1 MSGKSKHKIIDSP
14 EGDTSNFYA
23 QPILNSP
30 YEEPCRHWE
39 LDEDRQPTKNIRHE
53 RRKADFITPVPKP
66 KKARKAAV
74 QADLM
79 VDKTKETAEAISDKD
94 QEYHKAIINDIRR
107 HVGQWRKLPKSDWKV
122 TPITAR
128 LLEHWRNH
136 KFNYIRPFFC
146 QIEAVE
152 TAIWLT
158 EVAPNYKKFRDE
170 YLAYLEKASTKH
182 NPGLLRLALKM
193 ATGSGKTTVM
203 AMLIAWQ
210 TLNAIRSSSSK
221 FSKGFLIVAPGL
233 TIRDRLQVLKPNDPN
248 AYYKDRELVPS
259 DMLRDLQQARIVIT
273 NYHAFM
279 LREKYDVSSGTRSV
293 LEGWRGNSLNT
304 RESEGEMLQRVMPEL
319 VGMKKIIVINDEAH
333 HCYREKIIDSPDDEF
348 YGLKGVDKT
357 DAKNEAK
364 DRQEAARVWI
374 SGLEA
379 VQRHIGIS
387 RVFDLSATPF
397 FLAGSGYVEGT
408 IFPWTMSDFS
418 LMDAIECGI
427 VKLPRIPISDNISS
441 LEVPMYRNL
450 WENIRDN
457 MPKKGKVSTFQP
469 QDLPS
474 PLITAIDGLYG
485 QYKKTFERWKDANI
499 SVPPC
504 FIIVCNNTSTSKL
517 IFDYISGYE
526 QTLANGETVMR
537 PGLCELFRNFAD
549 DGSPLSRPHT
559 LLIDSAQLERG
570 DILDS
575 GFREAAKEE
584 IERFRREVLIRG
596 GKLAAEVRSGKDLS
610 EAAILREVMNTV
622 GKKGQLGESI
632 RCVVSVGMLSEG
644 WDANTV
650 THILGVRAFG
660 TQLLCEQVIGRALR
674 RQSYQLN
681 ENGLLDVEYAD
692 ALGIP
697 FDFADKPKII
707 PPPPPVE
714 VTHVHA
720 VRPERDALEIT
731 FPRIIGYRAE
741 LLSDK
746 LQAEFTD
753 DSKFTLTPEITGA
766 TDTRNSGI
774 IGNYVD
780 ITLDMSDVRDK
791 TVLMYLTK
799 YLLEK
804 YFRDEDGIPKLYL
817 YGQLKQIT
825 WEWMRDY
832 FKCVGG
838 TQTAQLMI
846 PVFADIACDRIHH
859 AILKYSLHNK
869 SDASKKLIRALPDP
883 FNPLGSSIFVNFR
896 TTKRDLWTT
905 DERKCEINYVVCDG
919 NWEAEFCR
927 VLEKD
932 SNHVMAYVKNH
943 NLGFE
948 IPYRLGAESRI
959 YRPDFIVRID
969 DNHEVPLNLIVEIK
983 GYRGEDAKAKKL
995 TMENFWVPGVNNL
1008 EEYGRWDFLELT
1020 DKNTIA
1026 SDFEAAVKQIRSGKS
1041 FMQTGSL
1048 LNA

>member
-1 MSGKSKHKIIDSP
+1 M
-14 EGDTSNFYA
+14 
-23 QPILNSP
+23 
-30 YEEPCRHWE
+30 
-39 LDEDRQPTKNIRHE
+39 
-53 RRKADFITPVPKP
+53 
-66 KKARKAAV
+66 
-74 QADLM
+74 
-79 VDKTKETAEAISDKD
+79 
-94 QEYHKAIINDIRR
+94 
-107 HVGQWRKLPKSDWKV
+107 
-122 TPITAR
+122 
-128 LLEHWRNH
+128 
-136 KFNYIRPFFC
+136 
-146 QIEAVE
+146 
-152 TAIWLT
+152 
-158 EVAPNYKKFRDE
+158 
-170 YLAYLEKASTKH
+170 
-182 NPGLLRLALKM
+182 
-193 ATGSGKTTVM
+193 
-203 AMLIAWQ
+203 
-210 TLNAIRSSSSK
+210 
-221 FSKGFLIVAPGL
+221 KGI
-233 TIRDRLQVLKPNDPN
+233 
-248 AYYKDRELVPS
+248 
-259 DMLRDLQQARIVIT
+259 
-273 NYHAFM
+273 
-279 LREKYDVSSGTRSV
+279 
-293 LEGWRGNSLNT
+293 
-304 RESEGEMLQRVMPEL
+304 
-319 VGMKKIIVINDEAH
+319 
-333 HCYREKIIDSPDDEF
+333 
-348 YGLKGVDKT
+348 DKT

-427 VKLPRIPISDNISS
+427 VKLPRIPISDNITS

-450 WENIRDN
+450 WENIRDK
-457 MPKKGKVSTFQP
+457 MPKKGRISTFQP

-485 QYKKTFERWKDANI
+485 QYEKTFERWKDANI

-526 QTLANGETVMR
+526 QTLTNGETVMR
-537 PGLCELFRNFAD
+537 PGHCELFRNFED

-570 DILDS
+570 DILDAS
-575 GFREAAKEE
+575 FKEAAKEE
-584 IERFRREVLIRG
+584 IDRFRREVLIRG
-596 GKLAAEVRSGKDLS
+596 GKLAADVRSGKELS

-697 FDFADKPKII
+697 FDFADKQPRDNKRHK
-707 PPPPPVE
+707 PVE
-714 VTHVHA
+714 VTHIHA

-741 LLSDK
+741 LPADRI
-746 LQAEFTD
+746 QADFTE
-753 DSKFTLTPEITGA
+753 DSKFTLTPERTGA

-774 IGNYVD
+774 IGDYVD
-780 ITLDMSDVRDK
+780 ITLDLSDMRDK
-791 TVLMYLTK
+791 TVLMHLTK

-817 YGQLKQIT
+817 YGQLKQIA
-825 WEWMRDY
+825 WQWMRDY
-832 FKCVGG
+832 LKCVGG
-838 TQTAQLMI
+838 TQPAQLMI

-859 AILKYSLHNK
+859 AILKYELHNK
-869 SDASKKLIRALPDP
+869 SDVSKKIIRALPDP
-883 FNPLGSSIFVNFR
+883 YNPLGSSIFVNFR

-905 DERKCEINYVVCDG
+905 DERKCEINYVVCDS

-927 VLEKD
+927 VLEKNN
-932 SNHVMAYVKNH
+932 SHVISYVKNH

-948 IPYRLGAESRI
+948 VPYRLGGESRI

-969 DNHEVPLNLIVEIK
+969 DDHEDALNLIVEIK

-995 TMENFWVPGVNNL
+995 AMENFWVPGVNSL

-1026 SDFEAAVKQIRSGKS
+1026 SDFEAAVKRIRAG
-1041 FMQTGSL
+1041 QPAEATGSL

>member
-1 MSGKSKHKIIDSP
+1 MGNPVNNS
-14 EGDTSNFYA
+14 SNFYT

-39 LDEDRQPTKNIRHE
+39 LDADRQPTQTIRHE
-53 RRKADFITPVPKP
+53 RRRADFITPVPKP

-74 QADLM
+74 QADLI
-79 VDKTKETAEAISDKD
+79 VDATKAKAEAISDED
-94 QEYHKAIINDIRR
+94 QEYHKAIINEIRQ
-107 HVGQWRKLPKSDWKV
+107 HVGQWRRLPKSGWQV

-136 KFNYIRPFFC
+136 KFSYIRPFFC
-146 QIEAVE
+146 QLEAIE

-158 EVAPNYKKFRDE
+158 EVAPKHPKFKDKYQT
-170 YLAYLEKASTKH
+170 YLDQASKKH
-182 NPGLLRLALKM
+182 NPGLPRLALKM

-210 TLNAIRSSSSK
+210 TLNAIRTSASK
-221 FSKGFLIVAPGL
+221 FRFSKGFLIVAPGL

-248 AYYKDRELVPS
+248 AYYKDRELVPA
-259 DMLRDLQQARIVIT
+259 DMLRDLQQARIVIA

-279 LREKYDVSSGTRSV
+279 PREKYEVASGTRSV
-293 LEGWRGNSLNT
+293 LAGWRGKSLHT
-304 RESEGEMLQRVMPEL
+304 KESEGEMLQRVIPEL
-319 VGMKKIIVINDEAH
+319 AGLKKIIVINDEAH

-348 YGLKGVDKT
+348 YGLKGVDRT

-364 DRQEAARVWI
+364 DRREAARVWI

-427 VKLPRIPISDNISS
+427 VKLPRIPVSDNISS

-450 WENIRDN
+450 WENIRDK
-457 MPKKGKVSTFQP
+457 MPKKGRISTFQP

-485 QYKKTFERWKDANI
+485 QYEKTFERWKDASI

-537 PGLCELFRNFAD
+537 PGHCELFRNFED

-570 DILDS
+570 DILDA
-575 GFREAAKEE
+575 GFRDAAKEE
-584 IERFRREVLIRG
+584 IDRFRREVSIRG
-596 GKLAAEVRSGKDLS
+596 GKLAAEVRSGKELS

-697 FDFADKPKII
+697 FDFADKQPRDNKRPK
-707 PPPPPVE
+707 PVE
-714 VTHVHA
+714 VTRIHA
-720 VRPERDALEIT
+720 VRPERDALEIS

-741 LLSDK
+741 LPADRI
-746 LQAEFTD
+746 QADFTE
-753 DSKFTLTPEITGA
+753 DSKFILTPDMTGA

-774 IGNYVD
+774 IGDYVD
-780 ITLDMSDVRDK
+780 ITLDLSDVRDK
-791 TVLMYLTK
+791 TVLMHLTK

-804 YFRDEDGIPKLYL
+804 YFRDKDGIPKLYL

-825 WEWMRDY
+825 WQWLRDCC
-832 FKCVGG
+832 KCVGG
-838 TQTAQLMI
+838 TQAAQLMI
-846 PVFADIACDRIHH
+846 PVFADIACDKIHH
-859 AILKYSLHNK
+859 AILQDSLHHQRPK
-869 SDASKKLIRALPDP
+869 GIIRALPDL
-883 FNPLGSSIFVNFR
+883 FNPLGSSLFVNFR

-905 DERKCEINYVVCDG
+905 DARKCGINYVVCDSG
-919 NWEAEFCR
+919 WEAEFCR
-927 VLEKD
+927 VLERHE
-932 SNHVMAYVKNH
+932 NHVIAYVKNH

-948 IPYRLGAESRI
+948 VPYRLGGESRI

-969 DNHEVPLNLIVEIK
+969 AGHEDPLNLVVEIK

-995 TMENFWVPGVNNL
+995 AMENFWVPGVNNL
-1008 EEYGRWDFLELT
+1008 ESYGRWDFLELT
-1020 DKNTIA
+1020 DKNAIA
-1026 SDFEAAVKQIRSGKS
+1026 SDFEAAVKRIRAG
-1041 FMQTGSL
+1041 QP
-1048 LNA
+1048 A